1 MIWKK
6 KIIDDQNDSPMKKYQ
21 VTLTKEQL
29 MLIAQCVEDCHRFA
43 CGQTELWNTTS
54 QFNIKDWNE
63 LRTRLQNLKSFVTP
77 ELEYS
82 WDGYGCEDDHQ
93 RKFIAKT
100 YAIYREIL
108 HKVVN
113 DGVYTSP
120 TLTCEEGG
128 ELPIIEEL
136 EE

>member
-1 MIWKK
+1 
-6 KIIDDQNDSPMKKYQ
+6 MKKYRI
-21 VTLTKEQL
+21 TLTKEQL
-29 MLIAQCVEDCHRFA
+29 MLIANCVEDCHRFA
-43 CGQTELWNTTS
+43 CGETELWNTTS
-54 QFNIKDWNE
+54 AFNIKERKELKDW
-63 LRTRLQNLKSFVTP
+63 LQCLQPLVTP
-77 ELEYS
+77 ELS
-82 WDGYGCEDDHQ
+82 RGASYGWNGIGCKDELQ

-113 DGVYTSP
+113 NGVYKYP

-128 ELPIIEEL
+128 ELPIIEEV